1 MFFIYQIFISLIV
14 LFSPIIILVR
24 LIKRKEHKLRFIEKF
39 CFFTKK
45 KSKGNLVW
53 IHAASVGE
61 FMSVVPIIYELE
73 KNKKIKTILVTTST
87 LSSSKIFQN
96 FKFKKTIH
104 QFFPIDQFYFTS
116 KFINYW
122 KPKISIFIDS
132 EIWPCMYKELTK
144 KNIPLFLLNARITP
158 KSFRRWNFFNKLS
171 KNIFENIKI
180 AYPANTETKR
190 FLKRLN
196 VKKIIDIGNIKFCE
210 VKTKKGSNF
219 SNSFLLKIKKRI
231 IFCASS
237 THKGEEN
244 IIAKS
249 HLILK
254 QKYKN
259 LLTVIIPRHINRVN
273 EIYNN
278 LKYLKLNTIIRT
290 SNKNI
295 DKNTD
300 VYLVDT
306 YGETKKFFDVSK
318 IAFIGGSLIKH
329 GGQNPIEPA
338 KYGLKILHGPNVHN
352 FNDIYKEFNKKKI
365 AYKIK
370 NLNQLINTSSK
381 LLVAKKSN
389 SISIKKLG
397 DSILKKSVNEI
408 NKRFINEI
416 KKT

>member
-1 MFFIYQIFISLIV
+1 MIHLYRIIINIIL
-14 LFSPIIILVR
+14 LLSPIIITFR
-24 LIKRKEHKLRFIEKF
+24 LIKGKEDIVRFKEKF
-39 CFFTKK
+39 CSFSQKRSSGKLLWFH
-45 KSKGNLVW
+45 G
-53 IHAASVGE
+53 ASVGE
-61 FMSVVPIIYELE
+61 IMSIIPLIDRYD
-73 KNKKIKTILVTTST
+73 NDNSIDQILITSST
-87 LSSSKIFQN
+87 LSSSKIIKKY
-96 FKFKKTIH
+96 KFKKVIH

-144 KNIPLFLLNARITP
+144 KTIPLFLLNARITP

-171 KNIFENIKI
+171 KNIFENINF
-180 AYPANTETKR
+180 AYPANTETKINHSHSQKST
-190 FLKRLN
+190 LKYQLSFYQSSK
-196 VKKIIDIGNIKFCE
+196 VCLC
-210 VKTKKGSNF
+210 VSNF
-219 SNSFLLKIKKRI
+219 SNSFLFVATFSI

>member
-14 LFSPIIILVR
+14 LLSPIIILIR
-24 LIKRKEHKLRFIEKF
+24 LFKGKEHKFRFIEKF
-39 CFFTKK
+39 CFFSKK
-45 KSKGNLVW
+45 RSKGNLIW
-53 IHAASVGE
+53 IHSASVGE
-61 FMSVVPIIYELE
+61 FMSVVPLIYELE
-73 KNKKIKTILVTTST
+73 KNKKINTILITTST
-87 LSSSKIFQN
+87 LSSSEIFKN
-96 FKFKKTIH
+96 FKFKKAIH
-104 QFFPIDQFYFTS
+104 QFFPIDQLYFAS

-132 EIWPCMYKELTK
+132 EIWPCMYRELK
-144 KNIPLFLLNARITP
+144 KNSIPLFLLNARITP
-158 KSFRRWNFFNKLS
+158 KSFRRWNFFNQLS
-171 KNIFENIKI
+171 INIFKNIEV
-180 AYPANTETKR
+180 AYPANIETEK
-190 FLKRLN
+190 FLKKLN
-196 VKKIIDIGNIKFCE
+196 VQKIINIGNIKFCE
-210 VKTKKGSNF
+210 PKIKKDLNF
-219 SNSFLLKIKKRI
+219 SNSFLTKIKKRL

-237 THKGEEN
+237 THEGEEDL
-244 IIAKS
+244 IAKL
-249 HLILK
+249 HLKLK
-254 QKYKN
+254 KKHKN
-259 LLTVIIPRHINRVN
+259 LLTVIIPRHINRIN

-278 LKYLKLNTIIRT
+278 LKLLRLKTIIRT

-300 VYLVDT
+300 IYLVDT
-306 YGETKKFFDVSK
+306 YGETKRFFNISK

-338 KYGLKILHGPNVHN
+338 KFKLKILHGPNVHN
-352 FNDIYKEFNKKKI
+352 FNDIYKLFNKKKI

-370 NLNQLINTSSK
+370 NLHQLINVSSK
-381 LLVAKKSN
+381 LLGVKKTN

>member
-1 MFFIYQIFISLIV
+1 MFFIYQIFISLVV
-14 LFSPIIILVR
+14 LLSPIIILIR
-24 LIKRKEHKLRFIEKF
+24 LLKGKEHKFRFIEKF
-39 CFFTKK
+39 CFFSKK
-45 KSKGNLVW
+45 RSKGNLVW

-61 FMSVVPIIYELE
+61 FMSVVPLIFELE
-73 KNKKIKTILVTTST
+73 KNKKINTILITTST
-87 LSSSKIFQN
+87 LSSSKIFKN

-104 QFFPIDQFYFTS
+104 QFFPIDQFYFIS

-132 EIWPCMYKELTK
+132 EIWPCIYRELK
-144 KNIPLFLLNARITP
+144 KNSIPLFLLNARITP

-171 KNIFENIKI
+171 RNIFKNIEV
-180 AYPANTETKR
+180 AYPANIETEK
-190 FLKRLN
+190 FLKRLK
-196 VKKIIDIGNIKFCE
+196 VQKITNIGNIKFCE
-210 VKTKKGSNF
+210 PKIKTDFNF
-219 SNSFLLKIKKRI
+219 SNSFLSKIKKRL

-237 THKGEEN
+237 THKGEEDL
-244 IIAKS
+244 IAKL
-249 HLILK
+249 HLKLK
-254 QKYKN
+254 KKHKN
-259 LLTVIIPRHINRVN
+259 LLTIIIPRHINRIN

-278 LKYLKLNTIIRT
+278 LKLLRLKTIIRT
-290 SNKNI
+290 SDKNI

-300 VYLVDT
+300 IYLVDT
-306 YGETKKFFDVSK
+306 YGETKSFFNISK

-338 KYGLKILHGPNVHN
+338 KFGLKILHGPNVHN
-352 FNDIYKEFNKKKI
+352 FNDIYKIFNKKKI

-370 NLNQLINTSSK
+370 NLHQLINVSSK
-381 LLVAKKSN
+381 LLVVKKTN

-408 NKRFINEI
+408 NKRFIYEI

>member
-1 MFFIYQIFISLIV
+1 MFFIYQIFISLVV
-14 LFSPIIILVR
+14 LLSPIIILIR
-24 LIKRKEHKLRFIEKF
+24 LFKNKEHKFRFIEKF
-39 CFFTKK
+39 CFFSKK
-45 KSKGNLVW
+45 RLKGNLVW

-61 FMSVVPIIYELE
+61 FMSVVPLIYELE
-73 KNKKIKTILVTTST
+73 KNKKINTILITTST
-87 LSSSKIFQN
+87 LSSSKIFKN

-116 KFINYW
+116 KFIDYW

-132 EIWPCMYKELTK
+132 EIWPCMYRELK
-144 KNIPLFLLNARITP
+144 KNSIPLFLLNARITP
-158 KSFRRWNFFNKLS
+158 KSFRRWNFFNHLS
-171 KNIFENIKI
+171 KNIFENIQV
-180 AYPANTETKR
+180 AYPANIETGK
-190 FLKRLN
+190 FLKRLK
-196 VKKIIDIGNIKFCE
+196 VQKITNIGNIKFCE
-210 VKTKKGSNF
+210 PKIKKDFNF
-219 SNSFLLKIKKRI
+219 SNSFLLKIKKRL

-237 THKGEEN
+237 THKGEEDL
-244 IIAKS
+244 IAKL
-249 HLILK
+249 HLKLK
-254 QKYKN
+254 KKHKN
-259 LLTVIIPRHINRVN
+259 LLTVIIPRHINRIN

-278 LKYLKLNTIIRT
+278 LKLLRLKTIIRT

-295 DKNTD
+295 EKNTD
-300 VYLVDT
+300 IYLVDT
-306 YGETKKFFDVSK
+306 YGETKRFFNISK

-338 KYGLKILHGPNVHN
+338 KFGLKILHGPNVHN
-352 FNDIYKEFNKKKI
+352 FNDIYKLFNKKKI

-370 NLNQLINTSSK
+370 NLHQLINVSSK
-381 LLVAKKSN
+381 LLVVKKTN